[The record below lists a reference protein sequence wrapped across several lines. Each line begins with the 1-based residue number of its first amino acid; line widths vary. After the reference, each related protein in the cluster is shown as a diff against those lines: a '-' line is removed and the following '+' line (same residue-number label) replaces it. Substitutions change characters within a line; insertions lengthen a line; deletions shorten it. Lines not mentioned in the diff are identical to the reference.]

1 MFEVIAIPSAGPVL
15 NAHFG
20 RSEEFSVF
28 EVSNG
33 NVRQLESISMRG
45 YEHQHAGIA
54 QLLKRQGVNKVICGG
69 IGGGMVSGLEAAG
82 IEVISGA
89 SGYTADIAQAY
100 AQGTLEA
107 TGDSCHEHEHHYQGH
122 Q

>member
-1 MFEVIAIPSAGPVL
+1 MSEVIAIPSAGSML

-33 NVRQLESISMRG
+33 KVHHLEPISMKG

-54 QLLKRQGVNKVICGG
+54 QLLKRQGVSTVVCGG

-100 AQGTLEA
+100 VQGTLQA
-107 TGDSCHEHEHHYQGH
+107 TGEGCREHDHHGH
-122 Q
+122 DHH